1 MLLMCFL
8 RTQRTRFQ
16 ASLNGKELDKT
27 TIKSKNKLIAEP
39 LAVVRV
45 ALGCTLVLVWQSK
58 ELRLLLVEMA
68 NSFHPLSFNL
78 RKLLS
83 CLAQVVE
90 LNIFGFFNSHAFAWP
105 VW

>member
-27 TIKSKNKLIAEP
+27 TMKSKNKLITEP

-45 ALGCTLVLVWQSK
+45 ALVDTLVLFWQSK
-58 ELRLLLVEMA
+58 ELRLLLAEKA
-68 NSFHPLSFNL
+68 NS
-78 RKLLS
+78 
-83 CLAQVVE
+83 
-90 LNIFGFFNSHAFAWP
+90 
-105 VW
+105 